1 LYISRQNV
9 KQIKN
14 MKTIALSLF
23 CFFAFN
29 SMSQNL
35 KTSAKN
41 LKKETNSNIQKQDST
56 KVLREYLWHPD
67 KLKLGFVSGEIPY
80 DFPKYNNDLDYKS
93 NSEIAKSWAKLN
105 KNLIKQEYWS
115 KFDY

>member
-1 LYISRQNV
+1 
-9 KQIKN
+9 

-56 KVLREYLWHPD
+56 KVFREYLWHPD
-67 KLKLGFVSGEIPY
+67 KLKLGFVSNEIPSG
-80 DFPKYNNDLDYKS
+80 FPKYNNDITYKE
-93 NSEIAKSWAKLN
+93 NVEIAKAWARLN
-105 KNLIKQEYWS
+105 KNLIKQELWS
-115 KFDY
+115 KIEK

>member
-1 LYISRQNV
+1 
-9 KQIKN
+9 

-29 SMSQNL
+29 SISQNL
-35 KTSAKN
+35 KTSSKD

-56 KVLREYLWHPD
+56 KFFREYLWHPD
-67 KLKLGFVSGEIPY
+67 KLKNGFISGEIPS

-93 NSEIAKSWAKLN
+93 NSEIAKSWARLN
-105 KNLIKQEYWS
+105 KHLIKQEYWS